1 MAQRICTRCGGA
13 DCECYAPAYKEDFR
27 WMECNSCG
35 YKYTVDTLGAMRHI
49 GCPYC
54 KEDES

>member
-1 MAQRICTRCGGA
+1 MAQRICSRCGGA
-13 DCECYAPAYKEDFR
+13 DCACNAPAFKENFK
-27 WMECNSCG
+27 WFQCNKCD
-35 YKYTVDTLGAMRHI
+35 YKYTVDTLGAMRHT